1 MSKKLELLL
10 EEKIYQLQNDLKQKK
25 IEAKTMAEFAA
36 VFYEK
41 YSTNYNEKLLVQI
54 CKRTMN
60 FYNEGIKNLPDEDKE
75 YFIEKT
81 LKDISKF
88 KEKLK
93 SLVKGNLSNLEVNS
107 SVLNLETLKDK
118 YKSVTSDISNLTEK
132 KPFFL
137 LRKKWKKQIEKSY
150 MELEKINL
158 NLEEIKEQEENN
170 EKNIIRK
177 KNFKDLMEDLK
188 EFVYEVDSEIGVK
201 LATIT
206 YEDVMKEEKLRDYIY
221 EVIIANLYN
230 YFITKPK
237 N

>member
-41 YSTNYNEKLLVQI
+41 YLTNYNEKLLVQI

-60 FYNEGIKNLPDEDKE
+60 FYNEGIKNLPDEDKK

-88 KEKLK
+88 QEKLK
-93 SLVKGNLSNLEVNS
+93 FLVKENFSNIEVNS
-107 SVLNLETLKDK
+107 DILNIETLKDK
-118 YKSVTSDISNLTEK
+118 YKLITNNINNLIEK

-137 LRKKWKKQIEKSY
+137 LRKKWKKQIKKSY
-150 MELEKINL
+150 IELEKINL
-158 NLEEIKEQEENN
+158 SLKELKEQEENN
-170 EKNIIRK
+170 EKSIIRK
-177 KNFKDLMEDLK
+177 KNFKDLTEDLK
-188 EFVYEVDSEIGVK
+188 EFVCEIDSEIGIK

-206 YEDVMKEEKLRDYIY
+206 YEDVMKEEKLKDYIY
-221 EVIIANLYN
+221 EVVIANLYN
-230 YFITKPK
+230 YFIKK
-237 N
+237 

>member
-54 CKRTMN
+54 CKRAMN
-60 FYNEGIKNLPDEDKE
+60 FYNDGIKNLPDEDKE

-88 KEKLK
+88 QEKLK
-93 SLVKGNLSNLEVNS
+93 SLVKENFSNIEVNS
-107 SVLNLETLKDK
+107 DILDIETLKDK
-118 YKSVTSDISNLTEK
+118 YKLITNTINNLIEK

-150 MELEKINL
+150 IELKKINL
-158 NLEEIKEQEENN
+158 NLEALKEQEENN

-206 YEDVMKEEKLRDYIY
+206 YEDVMKEEKLKDYIY

-230 YFITKPK
+230 YFIIKPE